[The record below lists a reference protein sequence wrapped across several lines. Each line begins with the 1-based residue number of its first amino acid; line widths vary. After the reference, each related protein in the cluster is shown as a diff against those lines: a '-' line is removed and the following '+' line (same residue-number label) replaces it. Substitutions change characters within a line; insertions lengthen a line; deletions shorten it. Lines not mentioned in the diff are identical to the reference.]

1 MCKIVKRGYVPTDEK
16 EFKGEAVNQLYQ
28 AGSDLYYLL
37 NRGYPVKGASVFVGN
52 HFLLSERQRLAL
64 ARGISPKESIC
75 NRLTK
80 EVKRLPEDS
89 VVNIDGFNT
98 IITLEVAL
106 SDSYLLKCMDG
117 TIRDMAA
124 LRGTYR
130 LIDKTDLAIEL
141 IGQRLEKSNIGKA
154 VFYLDAPV
162 SNSGRL
168 KQRIME
174 LLESFDFDVEVENIN
189 NVDAVLKDLEY
200 VVTSDAIILDKCK
213 SWVNLNRAIVEEKIA
228 KGTYNN
234 IIDFSELRNITTCE
248 DRYE

>member
-1 MCKIVKRGYVPTDEK
+1 MCKVVKRGYVPTDER
-16 EFKGEAVNQLYQ
+16 EFKGEAVNQLYK

-37 NRGYPVKGASVFVGN
+37 NHGYPIKGASVFVGN

-64 ARGISPKESIC
+64 VRGISPEESIQ
-75 NRLTK
+75 NRLAK
-80 EVKRLPEDS
+80 EVKELSEHS

-106 SDSYLLKCMDG
+106 SDSFLLKCMDG

-130 LIDKTDLAIEL
+130 LIDKTDQAIRL
-141 IGQRLEKSNIGKA
+141 IGQSLEKSNIGKA

-168 KQRIME
+168 KQRVLE
-174 LLESFDFDVEVENIN
+174 LLWSFAFDVEVENIN
-189 NVDAVLKDLEY
+189 NVDAVLKGLDN
-200 VVTSDAIILDKCK
+200 VVTSDAIILDKCR
-213 SWVNLNRAIVEEKIA
+213 SWMNLNRAIVEEDIA
-228 KGTYNN
+228 KGTCNN
-234 IIDFSELRNITTCE
+234 IIDFSEIRDMTI
-248 DRYE
+248 